1 MAWAEGLTGTAA
13 TTGRD
18 PTEVGDGWL
27 QQRIPPLPHKNQSL
41 LDNKHQNHARAAV
54 LVTYFHIEFFG
65 VC

>member
-27 QQRIPPLPHKNQSL
+27 QQRIPPLHKKSKLAGQ
-41 LDNKHQNHARAAV
+41 
-54 LVTYFHIEFFG
+54 
-65 VC
+65 